1 LTKASEKEEM
11 NMKKLVLLV
20 LLGAFLAGCGQPAAR
35 SEFWQHRTMYSSWD
49 HMKFSWSGYTEPTQ
63 EDVRLA
69 QEQGWWGI
77 EVPHVPE

>member
-1 LTKASEKEEM
+1 M

-20 LLGAFLAGCGQPAAR
+20 LLGTFLAGCGQPAAR

-49 HMKFSWSGYTEPTQ
+49 HMKFSWSGYTEPNE

>member
-1 LTKASEKEEM
+1 M
-11 NMKKLVLLV
+11 DMKKLALLV
-20 LLGAFLAGCGQPAAR
+20 LLGVFLAGCGQQAAR
-35 SEFWQHRTMYSSWD
+35 SEFWQHQTMYSSWD
-49 HMKFSWSGYTEPTQ
+49 HMKFSWSGFTEPTE